1 MNGRFLL
8 GISLALGLV
17 SSALVVRRTLL
28 RLRGHEILEVSGS
41 ARRTVK
47 ADSVTWT
54 LSLTVR
60 ADGLSDGY
68 GRLERAVRRASDWL
82 DKRGLSRPEASTV
95 QVREVFAHGPDGRP
109 DETRV
114 VAWTLAQSLTVR
126 SAEIDKVARLNPTEL
141 IAGAELAKDGV
152 VFASSPPAYRF
163 TALEATKLELLG
175 EASRNARARAAQMAA
190 AMGARL
196 GELRHAS
203 FGDITISSVGSSDR
217 YSDDAPSVEKSIS
230 ADVHAEFE
238 VN

>member
-17 SSALVVRRTLL
+17 ASTLVMRRTLL
-28 RLRGHEILEVSGS
+28 RWKAQEILGVTGS
-41 ARRTVK
+41 ARRRVK

-68 GRLERAVRRASDWL
+68 GRLDRATRRVGDWL
-82 DKRGLSRPEASTV
+82 EKHTLPRPEASSV
-95 QVREVFAHGPDGRP
+95 QVREIFAHGPEGRP
-109 DETRV
+109 DETHV
-114 VAWTLAQSLTVR
+114 VAWTMAQSLTER
-126 SAEIDKVARLNPTEL
+126 TKEIDKVAHLNPTEL

-152 VFASSPPAYRF
+152 VFASSPPVYRF
-163 TALEATKLELLG
+163 TALEATKLELLA
-175 EASRNARARAAQMAA
+175 EASQNARARAAKMAA
-190 AMGARL
+190 GMGARV
-196 GELRHAS
+196 GELRRAT
-203 FGDITISSVGSSDR
+203 FGDITITSDGTIDR
-217 YSDDAPSVEKSIS
+217 YSDDAPALEKSIS